1 MYNSLNYF
9 SSVNLG
15 NNLDKKENAKRETV
29 TTAQLVKRGVVL
41 VICVV
46 YYVLLLFGSRFFDGT
61 SVFYRSLNPF
71 SGAGNPNKLIRIASY
86 CVLFLSMAWIAKRA
100 LNFLITLLS
109 SRKMGVA
116 VAALLENFIQYAAVI
131 ALFLMC
137 LNTMGVDTMG
147 IVAGLGVLSLIIGM
161 GAQELISDILAG
173 IFIVFEKL
181 YDVGDVVVINDF
193 RGMVRTIGIRDT
205 QIEDAGGNVM
215 VVNNSKIETL
225 VNLTHEKSVA
235 VCTLPINYDD
245 PLAEIKAYL
254 LPRLP
259 EIGKRVPELLE
270 GPVYTGIAGHDEYG
284 LFIGFIASCTEDAK
298 YRVEQALADEI
309 KVELEHSGIHCMLV
323 PRKDN

>member
-9 SSVNLG
+9 SSVNVG
-15 NNLDKKENAKRETV
+15 NHSDDKEEEKQSL
-29 TTAQLVKRGVVL
+29 TARQIVIRGLVVA
-41 VICVV
+41 ICAA
-46 YYVLLLFGSRFFDGT
+46 YYCLLLFGSRFFDGA

-71 SGAGNPNKLIRIASY
+71 SGAGNPDKLIRIASY
-86 CVLFLSMAWIAKRA
+86 CILFLSMAWIAKRV
-100 LNFLITLLS
+100 LNFLITALS

-235 VCTLPINYDD
+235 VCSLPINYND

-259 EIGKRVPELLE
+259 EIGKSIPELLE
-270 GPVYTGIAGHDEYG
+270 GPIYTGISGHDEYG
-284 LFIGFIASCTEDAK
+284 LFISFIASCEENAK
-298 YRVEQALADEI
+298 YRVEQAMADAI
-309 KVELEHSGIHCMLV
+309 KVSLEKSGINCMLV
-323 PRKDN
+323 PEKDG

>member
-1 MYNSLNYF
+1 MSNSLNYF

-15 NNLDKKENAKRETV
+15 NSLDRKEEKKQPLTAKQIIARAAAAAV
-29 TTAQLVKRGVVL
+29 CAA
-41 VICVV
+41 
-46 YYVLLLFGSRFFDGT
+46 YYAVLLFGPRFFDGT

-71 SGAGNPNKLIRIASY
+71 SGAGDPDKAIRIGSY
-86 CVLFLSMAWIAKRA
+86 CVLCLSMAWVGKRV
-100 LNFLITLLS
+100 LNFLIAALS

-131 ALFLMC
+131 ALFLMV
-137 LNTMGVDTMG
+137 LSTMGVDTMG

-193 RGMVRTIGIRDT
+193 RGMVKTIGIRDT
-205 QIEDAGGNVM
+205 QVEDAGGNVM

-235 VCTLPINYDD
+235 VCTLPINYND
-245 PLAEIKAYL
+245 PLGEIKAYL

-259 EIGKRVPELLE
+259 EIGRRIPELLE
-270 GPVYTGIAGHDEYG
+270 GPVYTGIEGHDEYG
-284 LFIGFIASCTEDAK
+284 LFICFIASCTEDAK
-298 YRVEQALADEI
+298 YRVEQAMADAI
-309 KVELEHSGIHCMLV
+309 KVELEKSGISCMLV
-323 PRKDN
+323 PEKA